1 MCSGA
6 EEAGLWGSRSQLA
19 MHDDE
24 LGDFGLML
32 YPDAAGGV
40 GGKGVIFKDF
50 PELEKGAKELKAE
63 AP

>member
-1 MCSGA
+1 MN
-6 EEAGLWGSRSQLA
+6 
-19 MHDDE
+19 DDE

-32 YPDAAGGV
+32 DPDAAGGV

-50 PELEKGAKELKAE
+50 PEQENGARKLKAE